1 MKFRLLPFLI
11 LIVVTYTM
19 SATAVTGNP
28 FLKMVDQPYA
38 SYMMEMKDIRYRMD
52 YVWSREKADSIIR
65 YMHEAVVAAGNER
78 WQLEER
84 LLLLS
89 YRFHYEKP
97 DATQDVIDSLKT
109 ICRDA
114 AQVGDT
120 VMSLRIAYDWLYA
133 NWHIARA
140 YETSFELAKER
151 EKELENISSEALPEK
166 LFFFRLLGNMHYQ
179 FGDYEEARTYY
190 SKLVDEAAIAA
201 DYHLLQSAYNGLA
214 LIARY
219 HDNDLASSNRYLH
232 LILSMPEH
240 PTASRGH
247 TDSWEGIAHGNLGYN
262 HYLNKQYKEA
272 IIELEFARKRMVEQN
287 DYTFAGKMAV
297 TLADAYLALGDKAT
311 CKQYLDQA
319 EAYNRQV
326 GNHKRQTNLY
336 PVLCKYYLSIGN
348 TKLGEQYMDSVVA
361 SQKQAGEEFNMLK
374 LIRAE
379 QRNHKLEQQ
388 AKEEELKNELQRGA
402 HYRQMIAAI
411 VVVVL
416 LVTVFAS
423 ILVVLLIKK
432 RKSYRMLA
440 KKNRELATSIKARER
455 ASETTPDED
464 VQSKEHLPDAETLL
478 RESELLDRIRLAMEK
493 QKLYTQVDLTLTSL
507 ADALQE
513 KRQAVSSAINHCAGT
528 TVTQF
533 INDYRVNEAIHILS
547 DPGKAKLTVDML
559 AVRVGFNDRK
569 SFYRT
574 FKKNTGLSPSEF
586 KQNIREKE

>member
-1 MKFRLLPFLI
+1 MVAP
-11 LIVVTYTM
+11 YAM
-19 SATAVTGNP
+19 SSTAGSGNP

-52 YVWSREKADSIIR
+52 YVWSREKADSIVR
-65 YMHEAVVAAGNER
+65 YIHEAVAAAGNER
-78 WQLEER
+78 WRLEER

-97 DATQDVIDSLKT
+97 GAAQEVIDSLQA

-114 AQVGDT
+114 EQAKDT
-120 VMSLRIAYDWLYA
+120 LMTLRTGYDLLYA
-133 NWHIARA
+133 NWHVCRA
-140 YETSFELAKER
+140 YEASFEQAKKMM
-151 EKELENISSEALPEK
+151 KEMESISAEVLPEK
-166 LFFFRLLGNMHYQ
+166 LFFFRLLGDMHYR
-179 FGDYEEARTYY
+179 FGDYEEAKIYY
-190 SKLVDEAAIAA
+190 TKIADEPAIAA

-214 LIARY
+214 LVARY
-219 HDNDLASSNRYLH
+219 HNSDLPASNRYLH
-232 LILSMPEH
+232 LILSLPEH

-297 TLADAYLALGDKAT
+297 TLADVHLALGNKAT

-319 EAYNRQV
+319 ESYNRQV

-348 TKLGEQYMDSVVA
+348 TKLGEQYMDSVIA

-374 LIRAE
+374 LMRAE

-402 HYRQMIAAI
+402 HYRQTIAAI
-411 VVVVL
+411 GVVVL
-416 LVTVFAS
+416 LVALFAA

-432 RKSYRMLA
+432 RKTYRMLA
-440 KKNRELATSIKARER
+440 RKNRELATSIKAYEREP
-455 ASETTPDED
+455 ETTPDED
-464 VQSKEHLPDAETLL
+464 AQPIELLPDAETLL
-478 RESELLDRIRLAMEK
+478 RESALLDRIRQAMEK

-513 KRQAVSSAINHCAGT
+513 KRQTVSSAINHCAGT

-533 INDYRVNEAIHILS
+533 INDYRVNEAIRILS
-547 DPGKAKLTVDML
+547 DPGKAKLTVDRL